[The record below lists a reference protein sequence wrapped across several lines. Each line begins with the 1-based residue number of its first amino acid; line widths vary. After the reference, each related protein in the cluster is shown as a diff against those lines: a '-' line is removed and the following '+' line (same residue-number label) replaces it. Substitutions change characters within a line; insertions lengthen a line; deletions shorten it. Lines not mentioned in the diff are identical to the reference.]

1 MKDVDP
7 EEKVSRDHHL
17 RRKVFDIDAVKV
29 NDIEWERA
37 F

>member
-7 EEKVSRDHHL
+7 EEKVSRDDYP